1 MPDAPVLFDVR
12 DHVALITLNRPEVM
26 NAMNAESGLLLR
38 SALTRVHTT
47 PDIRVAVI
55 TGAGDR
61 AFSAGADLKEWAR
74 PEATG
79 PSGGT
84 VSDILEFD
92 PEDETSTI
100 PVAKPLIAAIHGYCL
115 GGGLELALA
124 CDIRIATTEAY
135 FALPE
140 VHHGFIPG
148 GGGIP
153 RLLRSIPSSAA
164 MELIL
169 TGDRCDAETA
179 LQWGIVS
186 RVVPREAL
194 LTTALQIAE
203 RIADN
208 APLAV
213 RAAKELSR
221 VSSDLPLDEALRF
234 GGVLRWVVGQTP
246 EAREGSSAFAS
257 GRSEKTES
265 ESSG

>member
-1 MPDAPVLFDVR
+1 MPDDPVLIDVR
-12 DHVALITLNRPEVM
+12 DHVALITLNRPQSM
-26 NAMNAESGLLLR
+26 NAMNATSGALLR
-38 SALTRVHTT
+38 SALTRVHAD
-47 PDIRVAVI
+47 PDIRVGII

-74 PEATG
+74 PDATG

-84 VSDILEFD
+84 VMEILTVE
-92 PEDETSTI
+92 PADETSTI

-124 CDIRIATTEAY
+124 CDIRIATPEAS

-140 VHHGFIPG
+140 VRHGFIPG
-148 GGGIP
+148 GGGVP
-153 RLLRSIPSSAA
+153 RLLRSIPRSAA

-179 LQWGIVS
+179 LRWGIVS
-186 RVVPREAL
+186 RLVPREEL
-194 LTTALQIAE
+194 LSTAFEIAG

-213 RAAKELSR
+213 RAAKELAG
-221 VSSDLPLDEALRF
+221 VSSDLPLEKVLRF
-234 GGVLRWVVGQTP
+234 GGVLRWAVGQTP
-246 EAREGSSAFAS
+246 EAREGPRAFARNHDEQD
-257 GRSEKTES
+257 G
-265 ESSG
+265 

>member
-1 MPDAPVLFDVR
+1 MADASVLVEVR
-12 DHVALITLNRPEVM
+12 DHVALITLNRPESL
-26 NAMNAESGLLLR
+26 NAMTAESGALLR
-38 SALTRVHTT
+38 SALTRVHTD
-47 PDIRVAVI
+47 PEIRVGIV

-84 VSDILEFD
+84 VEAILTVE
-92 PEDETSTI
+92 PADETSTI

-124 CDIRIATTEAY
+124 CDIRIATPEAS

-140 VHHGFIPG
+140 VRHGFIPG
-148 GGGIP
+148 GGGVP
-153 RLLRSIPSSAA
+153 RLLRSIPRSAA

-179 LQWGIVS
+179 LRWGIVS
-186 RVVPREAL
+186 RVVPREEL
-194 LTTALQIAE
+194 LPTALAIAG
-203 RIADN
+203 RIAGN

-213 RAAKELSR
+213 RAAKELAR

-234 GGVLRWVVGQTP
+234 GGVLRWMVGQTP
-246 EAREGSSAFAS
+246 EAREGPRAFAQDRGGPS
-257 GRSEKTES
+257 G
-265 ESSG
+265 GA

>member
-1 MPDAPVLFDVR
+1 
-12 DHVALITLNRPEVM
+12 
-26 NAMNAESGLLLR
+26 
-38 SALTRVHTT
+38 
-47 PDIRVAVI
+47 
-55 TGAGDR
+55 
-61 AFSAGADLKEWAR
+61 
-74 PEATG
+74 
-79 PSGGT
+79 
-84 VSDILEFD
+84 
-92 PEDETSTI
+92 
-100 PVAKPLIAAIHGYCL
+100 
-115 GGGLELALA
+115 
-124 CDIRIATTEAY
+124 
-135 FALPE
+135 
-140 VHHGFIPG
+140 
-148 GGGIP
+148 
-153 RLLRSIPSSAA
+153 

>member
-1 MPDAPVLFDVR
+1 MADASVLVEVR
-12 DHVALITLNRPEVM
+12 DHVALITLNRPESL
-26 NAMNAESGLLLR
+26 NAMTAESGALLR
-38 SALTRVHTT
+38 SALTRVHTD
-47 PDIRVAVI
+47 PEIRVGIV

-84 VSDILEFD
+84 VEAILTVE
-92 PEDETSTI
+92 PADETSTI
-100 PVAKPLIAAIHGYCL
+100 PVAKPLIAAINGYCL

-124 CDIRIATTEAY
+124 CDIRIATPEAS

-140 VHHGFIPG
+140 VRHGFIPG
-148 GGGIP
+148 GGGVP
-153 RLLRSIPSSAA
+153 RLLRSIPRSAA

-179 LQWGIVS
+179 LRWGIVS
-186 RVVPREAL
+186 RVVPREEL
-194 LTTALQIAE
+194 LPTALAIAG
-203 RIADN
+203 RIAGN

-213 RAAKELSR
+213 RAAKELAR

-234 GGVLRWVVGQTP
+234 GGVLRWMVGQTP
-246 EAREGSSAFAS
+246 EAREGPRAFAQDRGGPS
-257 GRSEKTES
+257 G
-265 ESSG
+265 GA